1 MIEKPQNQAQQLDQ
15 VWQEYQQALKAFLHT
30 KVNNPADVED
40 LLQEVLLKSFI
51 KLDSLKDASSIKAW
65 LFQIA
70 NHSVIDFYRKNAKK
84 SETLDGKDSE
94 LEEEHDNRIKEEL
107 AHCVQPFINALPEPQ
122 AGLLQAIELEGI
134 SQKAYAEQQG
144 IPYSTLKSQ
153 VKKARSELKRLFDEC
168 CHFQEDKFGNLIDY
182 ERKSQ
187 ADSRASGDG
196 NDEDNQ
202 ACGPC

>member
-15 VWQEYQQALKAFLHT
+15 VWQEYQQALKAFLQT

-51 KLDSLKDASSIKAW
+51 KLDSLKEVTSMKAW

-84 SETLDGKDSE
+84 MQS
-94 LEEEHDNRIKEEL
+94 LEGDFSEHDMGQDNQMKTEL
-107 AHCVQPFINALPEPQ
+107 AQCVQPFIQALTEQQ
-122 AGLLQAIELEGI
+122 AALLKAIDLDGI

-153 VKKARSELKRLFDEC
+153 VKKARSELKLLFEQC

-182 ERKSQ
+182 ERKQ
-187 ADSRASGDG
+187 V
-196 NDEDNQ
+196 N